1 MTEIPGSA
9 PSVALSGGAVALP
22 EAVVPDAGAVLAS
35 GQAVV
40 SSIDVIEALAK
51 ATVAYT
57 GQAVGTATDETALP
71 AVQAVAVVGQGVT
84 AVEPVIIGKATV
96 TYIKHSIIV
105 PGVLEPDNNLIRNL
119 VLSGVYDLLSKP
131 NPRVKTIERL

>member
-1 MTEIPGSA
+1 MP
-9 PSVALSGGAVALP
+9 
-22 EAVVPDAGAVLAS
+22 
-35 GQAVV
+35 
-40 SSIDVIEALAK
+40 
-51 ATVAYT
+51 
-57 GQAVGTATDETALP
+57 
-71 AVQAVAVVGQGVT
+71 
-84 AVEPVIIGKATV
+84 IGKATV

>member
-1 MTEIPGSA
+1 M
-9 PSVALSGGAVALP
+9 ALSGGAVALP
-22 EAVVPDAGAVLAS
+22 EVVVPDAGAVLAS

-40 SSIDVIEALAK
+40 SAIDVIEALAK

>member
-1 MTEIPGSA
+1 M
-9 PSVALSGGAVALP
+9 ALSGGAVALP

-40 SSIDVIEALAK
+40 SSIDVIEAPAK

-84 AVEPVIIGKATV
+84 AVEPVIIGAPRKM
-96 TYIKHSIIV
+96 
-105 PGVLEPDNNLIRNL
+105 PCGV
-119 VLSGVYDLLSKP
+119 SGGAKLDHGSSVMVSL
-131 NPRVKTIERL
+131 RAE